1 MADSA
6 LFSVQKAV
14 YARLTGDSAFA
25 ASVSGVFDDVQEGK
39 AFPYVTIGDVTEVP
53 FDVFAKNGHEQTL
66 TFHVWSQKAG
76 FKEAFQIQGAMDTLL
91 HGYAMTVDNHTT
103 VRMEHEATTS
113 LRDPDGVTR
122 HLAVRYRCTVMDT

>member
-14 YARLTGDSAFA
+14 YARLTGDVAFA
-25 ASVSGVFDDVQEGK
+25 ASVSGVYDDALEGT

-66 TFHVWSQKAG
+66 TIHVWSQKSG

-91 HGYAMTVDNHTT
+91 NGYALVVDNHTT
-103 VRMEHEATTS
+103 VMLQHDGTTS
-113 LRDPDGVTR
+113 LRDGDGVTR
-122 HLAVRYRCTVMDT
+122 HLAIRYRAIVQDV